1 MNYVRCASFSLPIS
15 SIFSLH
21 TAHCCICVPI
31 VCGWSS
37 GVQCFK
43 PEVEEWS
50 ADWVGYKHCADHDR
64 VAGGLCKTLLQWSH
78 LTEQKRRLQLGRGF
92 ISRWIISQQTSINT
106 KRTCLAP
113 ILVCKIKMDQKW
125 LLILVIVVSCQ
136 SKLNLIIKYYLICL
150 FVFCLL
156 CIVRRHRMFFFFSH
170 FIKSFRIHFRDF
182 QRPKSKGRE

>member
-64 VAGGLCKTLLQWSH
+64 VAGLCKTLLQWSH

-136 SKLNLIIKYYLICL
+136 SKLNLIIKYYLICFVL
-150 FVFCLL
+150 FLF
-156 CIVRRHRMFFFFSH
+156 IVYCSQTQNVFFFSH

-182 QRPKSKGRE
+182 QRQNSKGRG

>member
-1 MNYVRCASFSLPIS
+1 MNYVRCAFFSLPIS

-37 GVQCFK
+37 DVQCFK

-50 ADWVGYKHCADHDR
+50 ADWVGYKHCADHDC

-78 LTEQKRRLQLGRGF
+78 LTEQRRRLQLGRGF
-92 ISRWIISQQTSINT
+92 ISHWIISQQTSINT

-136 SKLNLIIKYYLICL
+136 SKLNLIIKYYLICFFFVYCVL
-150 FVFCLL
+150 FPDTEC
-156 CIVRRHRMFFFFSH
+156 FFFFSH

-182 QRPKSKGRE
+182 QRPKSKGRG